1 MYVSY
6 VCSHCIFTSHSHMCV
21 QAIDRC
27 AVVTRKSYIT
37 SKLYP
42 TKLRISTQRIVASNC
57 THIGTPMTTC
67 GEITYKLNQ
76 ERQNIQHIP
85 IYCTHRH
92 VPCTPHVMY
101 TPYTLISFSHAW
113 TPLWKDFSIS
123 CRSRNLWRSSSNLL
137 STVCKGWTIQYRQWS
152 HSIYAHYL
160 STVSWGI
167 QEQTGTVLYCI
178 ITIMQI

>member
-42 TKLRISTQRIVASNC
+42 TKLRISTQTYRSIKLHTPRHTYDHMWWDNVQVAPR
-57 THIGTPMTTC
+57 TTKHTAHI
-67 GEITYKLNQ
+67 Y
-76 ERQNIQHIP
+76 R
-85 IYCTHRH
+85 THRH